1 MSKKMRVL
9 SVVEEES
16 HKNSFDGL
24 LSIAKILDDEQKIQ
38 KYLMMNIDNNLETDK
53 PDENTAKNANNE

>member
-1 MSKKMRVL
+1 MRVL

-24 LSIAKILDDEQKIQ
+24 ANIGKILDDEQK
-38 KYLMMNIDNNLETDK
+38 L
-53 PDENTAKNANNE
+53 